1 MEENM
6 SEITHRRVHT
16 NGIWMH
22 VAEKGKGPIVLLI
35 HGFPELWSSWIYQLN
50 QLADHG
56 YRAVAPDM
64 RGYGETDSPPDATSY
79 TALHLVGDL
88 IGLLDQL
95 QEEQAFVVGHD
106 WGAQVAW
113 YLCLLRPDRVRA
125 LVNLGIPYRARSLD
139 FGPIE
144 TITKAFGEGCYIS
157 QFQEPGRSEASF
169 GRHDCLTVLKKF
181 LLIGAPDDLTA
192 PPQVEIIDFL
202 ETPSSLPPWITEEE
216 LQYAAGMFEKTGF
229 TGGLNYYRA
238 MNLTWELLAPWQE
251 AKITTPTKFIT
262 GDKDLGF
269 SSFGTKHYINGDEF
283 KSLVPNLDVVIIDGH
298 HFIQWE
304 NAARVTQEIL
314 KFFDTKLSASL

>member
-1 MEENM
+1 MQENM

-22 VAEKGKGPIVLLI
+22 VAEKGIGIGPLVLPI
-35 HGFPELWSSWIYQLN
+35 HGFPEQWSSWIYQLN
-50 QLADHG
+50 QFADHG

-106 WGAQVAW
+106 WVAQVAW

-125 LVNLGIPYRARSLD
+125 LVNLGVPYRARTLNS
-139 FGPIE
+139 GPIE

-169 GRHDCLTVLKKF
+169 GRHDCLTVLKKD
-181 LLIGAPDDLTA
+181 P
-192 PPQVEIIDFL
+192 
-202 ETPSSLPPWITEEE
+202 PSSLPPWITEEE

-251 AKITTPTKFIT
+251 AKITTPIKFIT

-269 SSFGTKHYINGDEF
+269 RSFGTEHYINGDEF
-283 KSLVPNLDVVIIDGH
+283 KSLVPNLDVVIINGH
-298 HFIQWE
+298 HYIQWE